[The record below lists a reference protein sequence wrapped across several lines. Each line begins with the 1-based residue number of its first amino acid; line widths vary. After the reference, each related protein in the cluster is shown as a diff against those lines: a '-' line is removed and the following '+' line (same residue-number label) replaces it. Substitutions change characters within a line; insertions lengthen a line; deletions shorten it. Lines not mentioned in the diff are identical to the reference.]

1 MTLRILIFA
10 IVLTAIHA
18 QEPPK
23 MCGPIPCASRDDG
36 IFQDNALGS
45 GANAVKVP
53 RVEAPAIDPVLAYQ
67 TARANAL
74 EAENAA
80 LKLQVKSLELQ
91 VVQSQAMVSKLTAD
105 WPNAKQLEAAQAAAQ
120 KALDA
125 ARDALKKAC
134 PDKWDEVKST
144 CGK

>member
-1 MTLRILIFA
+1 MTLRILIIA
-10 IVLTAIHA
+10 LTLTAIHA
-18 QEPPK
+18 QESPASGVCSPPT
-23 MCGPIPCASRDDG
+23 CSPVVETYPVTGRE
-36 IFQDNALGS
+36 AL
-45 GANAVKVP
+45 
-53 RVEAPAIDPVLAYQ
+53 DYQ

-91 VVQSQAMVSKLTAD
+91 VVQSQAMVNKLTAD
-105 WPNAKQLEAAQAAAQ
+105 WPNAKQLEAAQATAQ

-125 ARDALKKAC
+125 ARNTLKKSC
-134 PDKWDEVKST
+134 GDKWDEVKST